1 MTHVQIPLAD
11 LQVGDQLAHIVRIKN
26 VNLRQGK
33 QKAWIAFTL
42 GDKSGNNFFAKK
54 WGDGKTGA
62 SEEEVKRYQNIKVAL
77 ITGNKQVYEE
87 KESFVLKSIAEI
99 ADDFPE
105 TELKELLGEDIAT
118 TEETKGNGES
128 MEQTNGKNK
137 GNGAWQL
144 QTKAEV
150 NFEQLLK
157 TQKPLKD
164 CEENEPLNHV
174 LRVCSISFGTTASK
188 DGKPGIP
195 YAEFTLGDSTSQPLK
210 GRLWRPADGAEDA
223 FKDVKILYVQGKID
237 LYPPKPATNGAYQ
250 IKFGNDLATIVS
262 DAGEADINALMLSS
276 PYPIKTLANGIWEM
290 IQSIQD
296 PMLKKLCESLL
307 KDPKNKNF
315 RFAPAGVTY
324 HHSWRSG
331 LIEHTYRLLLLL
343 DDFVKLYNETPLQGN
358 RVRLNRDAILTI
370 GLYHDF
376 FKHAEYTIECGYAPA
391 GNLLRHL
398 SRAVIDIGARSLQI
412 ENFPEHYR
420 VVIAHGVAA
429 HHGKKEWDAIETPGC
444 PEGLNVH
451 WFDNLC
457 SKLDPTL
464 TELNLLKGDNKF
476 STNRL
481 KPLNSIPYLGGC
493 KIGSVVPFI
502 PVTIPENYNK
512 KDLEK
517 AIEEMAGNIKDT
529 HLKTLCEKVLE
540 HSAKEYSQD
549 SHRTALEPYKHG
561 LLEYTYRTMFFI
573 GKFVNS
579 YNEKGW
585 PGNNIYLDSDFLVA
599 GALLQSYFHYKRGD
613 PMLEGV
619 GTCLLT
625 LGKLTSQIKDFP
637 DEIRDL
643 MGQIVASQE
652 ADGPEN
658 PICPESIT
666 NHYYLNVLLN
676 MDSMNLILSSSGWKA
691 TDVIPMF
698 EKKITLGLC
707 SLKD

>member
-1 MTHVQIPLAD
+1 MTHVQIPLAEM
-11 LQVGDQLAHIVRIKN
+11 QVGDQLAHIVRIKK
-26 VNLRQGK
+26 VTLIPGK
-33 QKAWIAFTL
+33 SKPFLSFTI
-42 GDKSGNNFFAKK
+42 GDKSGNNFPAKK
-54 WGDGKTGA
+54 WGEGKSGA
-62 SEEEVKRYQNIKVAL
+62 TPEDVIKYKNFKVAL
-77 ITGNKQVYEE
+77 VTGEKQTYNNKED
-87 KESFVLKSIAEI
+87 FLLKSIAEI
-99 ADDFPE
+99 AEDFSE
-105 TELKELLGEDIAT
+105 SLVKELLGDDTAT
-118 TEETKGNGES
+118 TETNGENMEKPKGNGS
-128 MEQTNGKNK
+128 
-137 GNGAWQL
+137 WIL

-150 NFEQLLK
+150 DFESVHK
-157 TQKPLKD
+157 AQKPLKN
-164 CEENEPLNHV
+164 CEDSEPLNHV
-174 LRVCSISFGTTASK
+174 LRVCSISFGTTAGK

-195 YAEFTLGDSTSQPLK
+195 YADFMLGDAVSQPLK
-210 GRLWRPADGAEDA
+210 GRLWRPADGAEES
-223 FKDVKILYVQGKID
+223 FKDVKILYVQGKTE
-237 LYPPKPATNGAYQ
+237 LYNGALQ
-250 IKFGNDLATIVS
+250 IKYTNDQITIVS

-276 PYPIKTLANGIWEM
+276 PYPIKTLANGIWE
-290 IQSIQD
+290 IVQSFED

-315 RFAPAGVTY
+315 RFVPAGVTY

-343 DDFVKLYNETPLQGN
+343 NDFVNLYNETPLQSN

-376 FKHAEYTIECGYAPA
+376 FKHCEYTVECGYAPA

-398 SRAVIDIGARSLQI
+398 SRAVIDIGARSSQI
-412 ENFPEHYR
+412 DNFPELYQT
-420 VVIAHGVAA
+420 VLAHGVAA

-444 PEGLNVH
+444 PEGLVVH

-457 SKLDPTL
+457 SKVDPTL
-464 TELNLLKGDNKF
+464 TELNLLKGENKY

-493 KIGSVVPFI
+493 KLGSVVPFTS
-502 PVTIPENYNK
+502 VTLAENYTK

-517 AIEEMAGNIKDT
+517 CIKEMVGNIQNP
-529 HLKTLCEKVLE
+529 HIKTLCEQTLDY
-540 HSAKEYSQD
+540 SAKEYAKD
-549 SHRTALEPYKHG
+549 SHRTALEPYMHG
-561 LLEYTYRTMFFI
+561 LLEYTCRTMLFI

-599 GALLQSYFHYKRGD
+599 GALLQSYFNYKRGD

-637 DEIRDL
+637 DELRDL

-652 ADGPEN
+652 EGGPEN

-666 NHYYLNVLLN
+666 NHYYLNVLLKL
-676 MDSMNLILSSSGWKA
+676 DTMNLILSSSAWKA